1 MLVVTFDNTNGRF
14 VLVKTMKTINYNHI
28 ASNTYYVVIP
38 AHATFSVS
46 MHESDKHHKTGIPD
60 IITLMTLKK

>member
-1 MLVVTFDNTNGRF
+1 ME
-14 VLVKTMKTINYNHI
+14 TINYNHI

-60 IITLMTLKK
+60 IITLMALKK

>member
-14 VLVKTMKTINYNHI
+14 VLVKTMETTHYNHI

-46 MHESDKHHKTGIPD
+46 MRESDKHHKTGIPD
-60 IITLMTLKK
+60 IITLMALKK